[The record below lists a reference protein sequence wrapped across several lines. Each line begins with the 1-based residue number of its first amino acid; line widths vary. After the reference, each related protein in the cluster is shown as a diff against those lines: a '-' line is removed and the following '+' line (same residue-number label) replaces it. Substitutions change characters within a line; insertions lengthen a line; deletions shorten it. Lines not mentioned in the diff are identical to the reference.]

1 MYTSEAATQRCHP
14 KKRCSENMQKI
25 YRRTPMPKAR
35 NFIKKKTLEQMV
47 SCEFCKISKNI
58 FLTEHTWTTAF
69 TNSAK
74 ENPEY

>member
-1 MYTSEAATQRCHP
+1 MYTSEAATHRCHP

-35 NFIKKKTLEQMV
+35 NVIKKKTLEQMV

-69 TNSAK
+69 RNSAK
-74 ENPEY
+74 ENPEC